1 MNKLAAAVIVVAI
14 SAGSQAFAAAIDLSK
29 MRCDEFLKSSK
40 EDISATMAWLDAY
53 YRGEDDPPIVNTEK
67 FAADAKKLTDYCAA
81 HPNIRLIT
89 ATDKLF
95 EKD

>member
-1 MNKLAAAVIVVAI
+1 MKKLTATL
-14 SAGSQAFAAAIDLSK
+14 FAAALLASSPGFAGKIDLSK

-40 EDISATMAWLDAY
+40 EDVGYTVAWLDAY
-53 YRGEDDPPIVNTEK
+53 YRGDDDPTIIDTDK
-67 FAADAKKLTDYCAA
+67 FAGDTKKLADYCAA

-95 EKD
+95 EKE

>member
-1 MNKLAAAVIVVAI
+1 MKKLAAALFTAALLA
-14 SAGSQAFAAAIDLSK
+14 SSPSFATKIDLSK

-40 EDISATMAWLDAY
+40 EDVGYTMAWLDAY
-53 YRGEDDPPIVNTEK
+53 YRGDDDPTIIDTEK
-67 FAADAKKLTDYCAA
+67 LAADAKKVADYCAA
-81 HPNIRLIT
+81 HPNVRLIS

>member
-1 MNKLAAAVIVVAI
+1 
-14 SAGSQAFAAAIDLSK
+14 
-29 MRCDEFLKSSK
+29 
-40 EDISATMAWLDAY
+40 MAWLDAY

-67 FAADAKKLTDYCAA
+67 FAADAKKLTDYCVA
-81 HPNIRLIT
+81 HPNLRLIT

>member
-1 MNKLAAAVIVVAI
+1 MKKRAAAVVVVAVFV
-14 SAGSQAFAAAIDLSK
+14 GSPAFAAVIDLSK
-29 MRCDEFLKSSK
+29 MRCEEFLKSSK
-40 EDISATMAWLDAY
+40 EDIAYTSAWLDAHY
-53 YRGEDDPPIVNTEK
+53 KGDDDPPVIDTEK

>member
-29 MRCDEFLKSSK
+29 TRCDEFLKSSK
-40 EDISATMAWLDAY
+40 EDIASTMAWLDAY

-67 FAADAKKLTDYCAA
+67 FAADAKKLTDYCVA
-81 HPNIRLIT
+81 HPNLRLIT

>member
-1 MNKLAAAVIVVAI
+1 MKELAAAVIVVALF
-14 SAGSQAFAAAIDLSK
+14 AGSPAFATVIDLSK
-29 MRCDEFLKSSK
+29 MRCDEFLKSNK
-40 EDISATMAWLDAY
+40 EDIGYTLAWLDAY
-53 YRGEDDPPIVNTEK
+53 YRGDDDPTIIDTEK
-67 FAADAKKLTDYCAA
+67 LAADTKKLTDYCTS

>member
-1 MNKLAAAVIVVAI
+1 MKKRAAAVVVVAVFV
-14 SAGSQAFAAAIDLSK
+14 GYPAFATVIDLSK
-29 MRCDEFLKSSK
+29 MRCEEFLKSSK
-40 EDISATMAWLDAY
+40 EDIAYTSAWLDAHY
-53 YRGEDDPPIVNTEK
+53 KGDDDPPVIDTEK